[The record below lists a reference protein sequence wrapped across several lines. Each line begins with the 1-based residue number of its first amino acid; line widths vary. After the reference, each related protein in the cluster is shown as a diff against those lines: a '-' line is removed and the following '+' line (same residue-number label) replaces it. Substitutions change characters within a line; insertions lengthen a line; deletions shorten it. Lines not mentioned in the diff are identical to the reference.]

1 MSAAGSKNK
10 KMSPLEQERAD
21 QESAKLATEIFR
33 QILKGLK
40 NISIYRHAES
50 RFNEYLQPAYDAMV
64 AFLATE
70 GTLPLKLSP
79 YTLEFK
85 KNVIY
90 EEQSKENLTYKFY
103 RDGMRFLVFR
113 EGLAIEELRDFLLL
127 AIEHYSEDQLFQED
141 TITKLWK
148 AAFQNIEYVVVESFE
163 FEDMSPEE
171 VEIEVEKVVAYLR
184 KQLAA
189 NSDDIT
195 RFARLDVEDLALEL
209 SDVDQVRG
217 GIISGRPATD
227 NDKEYVQAEMIV
239 EEKKRVF
246 AKVVLIL
253 FQILE
258 RDFKKEDYDMIAEAF
273 SQVLDALILAEDI
286 RGCVAVVYRFD
297 QIAAIPTLDPKH
309 RQNVQLIRH
318 TFVNRMSE
326 ADRLRAI
333 GQYLM
338 LAKELDEAAIKAYLS
353 VIQGD
358 VVGPLIELLEGI
370 ERAEARNIL
379 IDGLSVLG
387 RDRPDAFADRL
398 DHKSSKLV
406 KDLLSILL
414 KIDPPNKLE
423 YFSRCFDHPNLM
435 IRLEGLRAVAQV
447 GTDAAMM
454 HLEKA
459 MDDSDLQMRLGAYR
473 ALSGGNPVVASPI
486 FIKMMESEA
495 YLNRDKRE
503 QIAIATALGETRTR
517 DALQY
522 FSGVFSM
529 KGTIFQRSRLADL
542 KQMAI
547 IGLAALG
554 GVHAFNLLAQVVKDR
569 HQGKDVIEAAHKTA
583 LRLKEQLTQ
592 GAPRA
597 PNQGR

>member
-1 MSAAGSKNK
+1 MSTAGPK
-10 KMSPLEQERAD
+10 KQKVSPLEQERAD
-21 QESAKLATEIFR
+21 QESARLATEVFR

-50 RFNEYLQPAYDAMV
+50 RFNEYLQPAFDGLEQ
-64 AFLATE
+64 FLAVN
-70 GTLPLKLSP
+70 GTMPLKLSP

-85 KNVIY
+85 KHVIY

-113 EGLAIEELRDFLLL
+113 EGIAIEELRDFLLL
-127 AIEHYSEDQLFQED
+127 AMEHHTDDQLFQED

-148 AAFQNIEYVVVESFE
+148 ANFQNIEYVVVESFE

-217 GIISGRPATD
+217 GIISGRTATER
-227 NDKEYVQAEMIV
+227 DKEYVQAELLV

-297 QIAAIPTLDPKH
+297 QIAAIPNLDPKH

-326 ADRLRAI
+326 PDRLRAI
-333 GQYLM
+333 GQYLT
-338 LAKELDEAAIKAYLS
+338 LAKELDEAAVKAYLS
-353 VIQGD
+353 VVQGD
-358 VVGPLIELLEGI
+358 VVNPLIDLLEGL
-370 ERAEARNIL
+370 ERQDARDLL
-379 IDGLSVLG
+379 IDALAVLG
-387 RDRPDAFADRL
+387 RDRPDTFADRL

-406 KDLLSILL
+406 RDMLAVLL
-414 KIDPPNKLE
+414 KIDPPKKLD

-435 IRLEGLRAVAQV
+435 IRLEGLKAVAQV
-447 GTDAAMM
+447 GSDAAMM

-459 MDDSDLQMRLGAYR
+459 MDDPDLQMRLGAFR
-473 ALSGGNPVVASPI
+473 ALSAGNPAVAAPL
-486 FIKMMESEA
+486 FAKMMESDA
-495 YLNRDKRE
+495 YLGREKRE

-517 DALQY
+517 EALDF
-522 FSGVFSM
+522 FSKVFGM
-529 KGTIFQRSRLADL
+529 KGTLLQRGRTNDL

-547 IGLAALG
+547 VGLAAMG
-554 GVHAFNLLAQVVKDR
+554 GVHAFNVLAQVVKDR
-569 HQGKDVIEAAHKTA
+569 GQGKDVIEAAHKAA

-592 GAPRA
+592 AQQRA
-597 PNQGR
+597 GHQGR